1 MKLLIKISVIVLVLT
16 MGGLVYAGSVMKV
29 DCKTKYDD
37 LKREKSDTQQNY
49 MKAKRSLR
57 TKLGKVDSQAEADAW
72 EDQDKRLT
80 YDYDRKMNDIKQEM
94 ESLYNDPSC
103 WK

>member
-1 MKLLIKISVIVLVLT
+1 MRILIKIGVIVLVLA
-16 MGGLVYAGSVMKV
+16 MGGLVYAGSVMKQ

-37 LKREKSDTQQNY
+37 LKKEKSVAQDNY
-49 MKAKRSLR
+49 IKTKRSLR
-57 TKLGKVDSQAEADAW
+57 TKLGKADSQSEVNAW
-72 EDQDKRLT
+72 EDQDKRLS
-80 YDYDRKMNDIKQEM
+80 DDHNSKMEDMKQEM